1 MIKRFPGPNMIIKF
15 DQLQDEERAVVKAIR
30 QNDLDQIRIISLYS
44 LFPIALF
51 SFAIGYLVS
60 GRFLNPI
67 NKLKR
72 NIDTLTH
79 TDLGKNIPVEI
90 EDEVGGLIMS
100 FNELSQRLKNSF
112 EVQESFVQDA
122 SHELKTPLTIIQT
135 NLDTVIDDPKAT
147 QKELKE
153 AINKALN
160 GVKELRTLTNYLL
173 DLTVNQEVEYKK
185 TEINDLISLQ
195 VKNLKPIA
203 KKMGVD
209 LNWDGALANK
219 GSDWKKGKGVQDDAF
234 VMADELTL
242 GRAIFNIIENAIKY
256 SDKNLDGVKPFVKI
270 SFEKTQNN
278 AIIKIADNGVGIPQE
293 FQTKIFKRFFRTEKS
308 RNKKLGG
315 FGLGLAIS
323 KKTINDLGGK
333 IEVISQKNDTTFT
346 ITLPLL
352 KK

>member
-1 MIKRFPGPNMIIKF
+1 
-15 DQLQDEERAVVKAIR
+15 LQDEERAVVKAIR

-67 NKLKR
+67 NKLKK

-185 TEINDLISLQ
+185 TDINDLISLQ

-203 KKMGVD
+203 KKMGVE
-209 LNWDGALANK
+209 LNWDGLK
-219 GSDWKKGKGVQDDAF
+219 GDAF

-256 SDKNLDGVKPFVKI
+256 SDKNLNGVKPFVKI

-278 AIIKIADNGVGIPQE
+278 AIIKISDNGVGIPKE
-293 FQTKIFKRFFRTEKS
+293 FQAKIFKRFFRTEKS